1 VKTTG
6 VLMAGVGGQGV
17 LLASETLG
25 LAALAEGLDV
35 KQSEVH
41 GVAQRGG
48 SVVSH
53 VRFGE
58 RVHSPLI
65 RCGEADVLYAGEQL
79 EALRYA
85 HHLKPGG
92 RIVMDD
98 RVIQPIRLA
107 ADAPPYPEKVSEF
120 LHGKGYRVTVCPA
133 LDLVVELG
141 EKRCANVILLGLL
154 SKQLELLYESW
165 RTALEKRFPEQYLD
179 LNRRAFETG
188 RGCPSGCP

>member
-1 VKTTG
+1 MKTTG

-25 LAALAEGLDV
+25 LAALEEGLDV

-53 VRFGE
+53 VRFGK

-65 RCGEADVLYAGEQL
+65 RCGEADILYAGEQL

-85 HHLKPGG
+85 HHLKPGA

-98 RVIQPIRLA
+98 RVIRPIRLA
-107 ADAPPYPEKVSEF
+107 ADAPPYPENVAEF
-120 LHGKGYRVTVCPA
+120 LCGKGYQVMVCPA
-133 LDLVVELG
+133 LDLAVEMG

-154 SKQLELLYESW
+154 SRHLELSDESW
-165 RTALEKRFPEQYLD
+165 QTALEKRFPEQYLD
-179 LNRRAFETG
+179 FNRRAFE
-188 RGCPSGCP
+188 RGQV